1 MLELVT
7 GIVVAVVALG
17 VVLEPLLRA
26 HPGPSILAS
35 ASSPLDDDFTTIEES
50 ESPKIQA
57 LLALREIEFDKATGT
72 LSDADYELLKRK
84 YAQSAVAAIRC
95 EHQDEPVP
103 AAGEAEHD
111 AAEAMIANVKSKQLS
126 ACPTCHSK
134 LEPGSIFCSTCGRS
148 LLVEDAP
155 MRCWTCGADLSVGD
169 KFCAECG
176 TRHSGEIPA
185 AAGDS

>member
-26 HPGPSILAS
+26 HPGPSLLTPAS
-35 ASSPLDDDFTTIEES
+35 PPLDDDFGTIEES

-57 LLALREIEFDKATGT
+57 LLALREIEFDKATGK
-72 LSDADYELLKRK
+72 LSDADYASLKRK
-84 YAQSAVAAIRC
+84 YAASAVAAIRN
-95 EHQDEPVP
+95 EQQDEPGP
-103 AAGEAEHD
+103 ADEED

-126 ACPTCHSK
+126 ACPTCRSK
-134 LEPGSIFCSTCGRS
+134 LEPGSIYCSTCGRS

-155 MRCWTCGADLSVGD
+155 MRCWMCGADLPVAA
-169 KFCAECG
+169 KFCAACG
-176 TRHSGEIPA
+176 TRHPEEIPA